1 MRKVIASI
9 NVTFDGFCDHTAGIA
24 NPELHDYYTDMLNN
38 AGTILYGRTTYQLM
52 EAFWPTVV
60 KNPTGEKHM
69 DDFANAIE
77 NVSKVLFSRT
87 VKGVTWNNAR
97 LATKKLEDEVTVLK
111 QQPGN
116 DILVGSP
123 SLIAELTKL
132 NLIDV
137 WQICVHPVIA
147 GQGLSLFKGITE
159 RIVFKLLKTQTFQTS
174 GHVVFYYARSN
185 NKVDPLTH

>member
-1 MRKVIASI
+1 M

-38 AGTILYGRTTYQLM
+38 AGTILYGRITYQLM
-52 EAFWPTVV
+52 EEFWPTIV
-60 KNPTGEKHM
+60 KNPTGDKHM

-77 NVSKVLFSRT
+77 NAEKVLFSRT
-87 VKGVTWNNAR
+87 VKSVTWNNTR
-97 LATKKLEDEVTVLK
+97 LPTENLKDEVIALK

-132 NLIDV
+132 NLIDI
-137 WQICVHPVIA
+137 WQLCVHPVIA
-147 GQGLSLFKGITE
+147 GQGLPLFKGITE
-159 RIVFKLLKTQTFQTS
+159 RIVLKLLKTQTFKTS
-174 GHVVFYYARSN
+174 DHVVFYYAPSD
-185 NKVDPLTH
+185 K

>member
-1 MRKVIASI
+1 MRKVIGSM

-24 NPELHDYYTDMLNN
+24 NTELHDYYTDMLNN

-52 EAFWPTVV
+52 EAFWPNVV
-60 KNPTGEKHM
+60 KNPTGDKHM

-87 VKGVTWNNAR
+87 VKSVTWNNAR
-97 LATKKLEDEVTVLK
+97 LATKNLKDEVTALK

-137 WQICVHPVIA
+137 WQLCVHPVIA
-147 GQGLSLFKGITE
+147 GQGLPLFKGITE
-159 RIVFKLLKTQTFQTS
+159 RIVFKLLKTQTFKTS

-185 NKVDPLTH
+185 E

>member
-1 MRKVIASI
+1 MRKVIASM

-24 NPELHDYYTDMLNN
+24 NPELHDYYTNMLNN
-38 AGTILYGRTTYQLM
+38 AGTILYGRITYQLM
-52 EAFWPTVV
+52 EVYWPTVV
-60 KNPTGEKHM
+60 KNPTGDKHM

-77 NVSKVLFSRT
+77 KVSKVLFSRT
-87 VKGVTWNNAR
+87 VKSVTWNNTR
-97 LATKKLEDEVTVLK
+97 LATKNLKDEVIALK

-137 WQICVHPVIA
+137 WQLCVHPVIA
-147 GQGLSLFKGITE
+147 GQGLPLFKGITE
-159 RIVFKLLKTQTFQTS
+159 RIVLKLLKTQTFKTS
-174 GHVVFYYARSN
+174 GHVVFHFAPSN
-185 NKVDPLTH
+185 G

>member
-9 NVTFDGFCDHTAGIA
+9 NVTFDGFCDHTAAIA

-52 EAFWPTVV
+52 EDFWPTVV
-60 KNPTGEKHM
+60 KNPTGDKHM

-87 VKGVTWNNAR
+87 VKSVTWNNAR
-97 LATKKLEDEVTVLK
+97 LATKDLKDEVAALK
-111 QQPGN
+111 QQPGS
-116 DILVGSP
+116 DIFVASP

-137 WQICVHPVIA
+137 WQLCVHPVIA
-147 GQGLSLFKGITE
+147 GQGLPLFKGITE
-159 RIVFKLLKTQTFQTS
+159 RIVFKLLKTQAFKTS
-174 GHVVFYYARSN
+174 GHVVFHYERSN
-185 NKVDPLTH
+185 E

>member
-1 MRKVIASI
+1 MRKVITTM

-52 EAFWPTVV
+52 EDYWPALIN
-60 KNPTGEKHM
+60 NPTGDKHM

-77 NVSKVLFSRT
+77 RVPKVLFSRT
-87 VKGVTWNNAR
+87 INKVNWNNAR
-97 LATKKLEDEVTVLK
+97 LATQDLQDEVTALK

-123 SLIAELTKL
+123 SLIAQLTQL
-132 NLIDV
+132 NLIDL
-137 WQICVHPVIA
+137 WQLCVHPVIA
-147 GQGLSLFKGITE
+147 GQGLPLFKGITE
-159 RIVFKLLKTQTFQTS
+159 QIVLKLLKTETFKTS
-174 GHVVFYYARSN
+174 GHVVFFYERG
-185 NKVDPLTH
+185 KG

>member
-1 MRKVIASI
+1 M

-52 EAFWPTVV
+52 EDFWPTVV
-60 KNPTGEKHM
+60 KNPTGDKHM

-87 VKGVTWNNAR
+87 VKSVTWRNVR
-97 LATKKLEDEVTVLK
+97 LATKDLKDEVIELK

-116 DILVGSP
+116 DIFVGSP
-123 SLIAELTKL
+123 SLIDELTKL

-137 WQICVHPVIA
+137 WQLCVHPVIV
-147 GQGLSLFKGITE
+147 GHGLPLFKGTE
-159 RIVFKLLKTQTFQTS
+159 RIVFKLLKTQTFKTS
-174 GHVVFYYARSN
+174 GHVVFYYARS
-185 NKVDPLTH
+185 TA

>member
-24 NPELHDYYTDMLNN
+24 NPELHDFYTDMINN

-60 KNPTGEKHM
+60 KNPTGDQHM

-87 VKGVTWNNAR
+87 VNSVTWKNAR
-97 LATKKLEDEVTVLK
+97 LATKDLKDEVTMLK

-116 DILVGSP
+116 DIFVGSP

-137 WQICVHPVIA
+137 WQLCVHPVIV
-147 GQGLSLFKGITE
+147 GQGLPLFKGITE
-159 RIVFKLLKTQTFQTS
+159 RIVFKLLKTQTFETS

-185 NKVDPLTH
+185 E

>member
-1 MRKVIASI
+1 MRKVIASM

-38 AGTILYGRTTYQLM
+38 AGPILYGRTTYQLM
-52 EAFWPTVV
+52 EVFWPTIVR
-60 KNPTGEKHM
+60 NPTGDKHM

-87 VKGVTWNNAR
+87 IKSVTWNNAR
-97 LATKKLEDEVTVLK
+97 LATKNLGDEVAELK

-116 DILVGSP
+116 DIFVGSP

-137 WQICVHPVIA
+137 WQLCVHPVIA
-147 GQGLSLFKGITE
+147 GQGLPLFKGITE
-159 RIVFKLLKTQTFQTS
+159 RIVFKLLKTQTFKTS
-174 GHVVFYYARSN
+174 GHVVFHYARGN
-185 NKVDPLTH
+185 E

>member
-1 MRKVIASI
+1 M

-38 AGTILYGRTTYQLM
+38 AGTILYGRVTYQLM
-52 EAFWPTVV
+52 EEFWPNVV
-60 KNPTGEKHM
+60 KNPTGDRHM

-77 NVSKVLFSRT
+77 NVDKVLFSRT
-87 VKGVTWNNAR
+87 LKSVTWNNAW
-97 LATKKLEDEVTVLK
+97 LATKNLKDEVIALK

-137 WQICVHPVIA
+137 WQLCVHPVIA
-147 GQGLSLFKGITE
+147 GQGLPLFKGITE
-159 RIVFKLLKTQTFQTS
+159 RIVFKLLKTQTFKTS
-174 GHVVFYYARSN
+174 GHVVFHYVPSN
-185 NKVDPLTH
+185 E

>member
-24 NPELHDYYTDMLNN
+24 NPELHAYYTDMLKN

-60 KNPTGEKHM
+60 KNPTGDKHM

-87 VKGVTWNNAR
+87 VKSVAWNNVR
-97 LATKKLEDEVTVLK
+97 LAKKDLKDEVTELK

-116 DILVGSP
+116 DIFVGSP
-123 SLIAELTKL
+123 SLIDELTKL

-137 WQICVHPVIA
+137 WQLCVHPVIV
-147 GQGLSLFKGITE
+147 GHGLPLFKGTE
-159 RIVFKLLKTQTFQTS
+159 RIVFKLLKTQTFKTS

-185 NKVDPLTH
+185 A